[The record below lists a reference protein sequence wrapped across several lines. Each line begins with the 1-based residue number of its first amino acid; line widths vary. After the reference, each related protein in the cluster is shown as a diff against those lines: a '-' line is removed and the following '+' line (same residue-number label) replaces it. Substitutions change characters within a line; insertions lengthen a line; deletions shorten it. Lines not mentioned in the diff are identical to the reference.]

1 MHALMMERPLLI
13 ADLLAHADTWHG
25 DTQVVSVDAAGNA
38 SRSDYRMLHRRARQ
52 LARALLALDV
62 MPGMRVAT
70 LAWNDGRHCELYFA
84 VPGIGAVCHT
94 INPRLTSAQIAWI
107 IDHAQ
112 DAIVFYDAGF
122 RTVVEAVKPAC
133 PSVRRWIELGAAEA
147 ETEGPYEALFAD
159 GSDDYQW
166 PLFDER
172 SAASLCYTSGTTGDP
187 KGVLYS
193 HRSTLLHAGAICLP
207 DSFGISARD
216 VILPVVPMFHVNAWG
231 LPYVAAMTGAAL
243 VLPGPHLDGASLVG
257 LMDREAVTIAAGVPT
272 VWQRVLTHLRGGTE
286 CPRALERIVI
296 GGSAASPA
304 MVEAFED
311 GHGVRVLHAWGM
323 TESSPLGVVNV
334 PRRAP
339 EGIAPEVRHAQLHKQ
354 GRPPFGIDMKIVDG
368 HGASLPHDGAA
379 QGELLL
385 RGHWVTSGYYRNGT
399 SRLRDGWF
407 PTGDIATID
416 ADGFM
421 AITDRVKDVI
431 KSGGEWISSIDL
443 ENAAAGCP
451 GVAEAAV
458 IAMPD
463 PQWGER
469 PLLIV
474 VRAADSMLRGDVVL
488 AWLRDRVPRWWL
500 PERVEFT
507 DELPHTATG
516 KVSKLELRKRY
527 G

>member
-13 ADLLAHADTWHG
+13 SDLLMHADTWHG
-25 DTQVVSVDAAGNA
+25 DAQVVSVDSAAKA
-38 SRSDYRMLHRRARQ
+38 SRSDYRTLHRRARQ

-62 MPGMRVAT
+62 MPGTRVAT
-70 LAWNDGRHCELYFA
+70 LAWNDSRHLELYFA

-94 INPRLTSAQIAWI
+94 INPRLATAQIAWI
-107 IDHAQ
+107 IEHAQ
-112 DAIVFYDAGF
+112 DDIVFYDAGF
-122 RTVVEAVKPAC
+122 RGIVDAVKPAC
-133 PSVRRWIELGAAEA
+133 PAVRHWIELGEA
-147 ETEGPYEALFAD
+147 GAGDDPYEALFAD
-159 GSDDYQW
+159 GNDDYQW
-166 PLFDER
+166 PAFDER

-207 DSFGISARD
+207 DSFCIGARD
-216 VILPVVPMFHVNAWG
+216 VIMPVVPMFHVNAWG

-243 VLPGPHLDGASLVG
+243 VLPGPQLDGASLVG
-257 LMDREAVTIAAGVPT
+257 LMERESVTLAAGVPT
-272 VWQRVLTHLRGGTE
+272 VWQRVLTHLRGGV
-286 CPRALERIVI
+286 PRPPALERIVI
-296 GGSAASPA
+296 GGSAAPPA
-304 MVEAFED
+304 MVEAFEND
-311 GHGVRVLHAWGM
+311 LGVRVLHAWGM

-334 PRRAP
+334 PRRAT
-339 EGIAPEVRHAQLHKQ
+339 EGVAPELRRAQQLKQ
-354 GRPPFGIDMKIVDG
+354 GRPPFGIDLKIVDTD
-368 HGASLPHDGAA
+368 GATLPHDGAA

-385 RGHWVTSGYYRNGT
+385 RGHWVTGGYYRNET
-399 SRLRDGWF
+399 PQLRDGWF

-431 KSGGEWISSIDL
+431 KSGGEWISSIEL

-451 GVAEAAV
+451 GIAEAAV

-463 PQWGER
+463 AQWGER
-469 PLLIV
+469 PLLVIV
-474 VRAADSMLRGDVVL
+474 PAAGSTLQGDDVL
-488 AWLRDRVPRWWL
+488 AWLRDRLPRWWL

-527 G
+527 R